1 MLVGFSGAVA
11 GHPLHGSEIGDGIAH
26 PFARGAQF
34 GHAGAGPQDLARH
47 RGQQLARCGPAQTAQ
62 RLRRP
67 PCTPTPGTSTGP
79 VKALRSGACGAVA
92 PTTTPMDRARVL
104 PPRWPPPP
112 GPRPTGP
119 RCGRRRR
126 HSAPPHLRDWRWPP
140 ARTPLGRG
148 RPRPLAAAAANRSPN
163 RARPSRRRRPA
174 ASRPPRPSHTPTWS
188 PQCRRA
194 WRRPTP
200 ARLRPAVPR
209 WCAPAPRIRQPRMT
223 QKTPPAV

>member
-26 PFARGAQF
+26 PFAR
-34 GHAGAGPQDLARH
+34 ARNS
-47 RGQQLARCGPAQTAQ
+47 GTPGPARKTSRATAGNSWLDAAPP
-62 RLRRP
+62 RPPSASGRP

-126 HSAPPHLRDWRWPP
+126 HSAPPHPRDWRWPP